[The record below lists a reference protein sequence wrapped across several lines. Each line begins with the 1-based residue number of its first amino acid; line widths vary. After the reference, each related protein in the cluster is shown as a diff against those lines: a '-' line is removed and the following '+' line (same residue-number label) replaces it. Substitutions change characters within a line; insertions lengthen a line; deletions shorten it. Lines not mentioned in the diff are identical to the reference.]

1 MPMKRTAVL
10 SAILLLVTLAASA
23 EPAPARR
30 FSNPLFNDVVQMT
43 RAGLSDATIV
53 AYVKARRARLEADV
67 NADDL
72 IRLRQAG
79 VSESVVGYIAGVEGM
94 NVPSRASGSDV
105 AYDSSGSAE
114 TSYGED
120 EAYSYAS
127 IYPYPYWYGW
137 WGYGYPYWYAYSPF
151 FSGRVFISGRFGG
164 RRFDHRG
171 FRRGNFSA
179 PSTPF
184 RGGSSRGSGGHG
196 GSGRGSGGHGRR

>member
-1 MPMKRTAVL
+1 MLMKRTAVL
-10 SAILLLVTLAASA
+10 SAILLLGALAVSA
-23 EPAPARR
+23 EPASARR

-94 NVPSRASGSDV
+94 NVPPRASGGDV
-105 AYDSSGSAE
+105 AYDSSDSSGSAE

-127 IYPYPYWYGW
+127 VYPYPYWYGW
-137 WGYGYPYWYAYSPF
+137 FGYGYPYWYAYSPF
-151 FSGRVFISGRFGG
+151 FSGRVFITGRFGG

-171 FRRGNFSA
+171 FRRGNSSA
-179 PSTPF
+179 P
-184 RGGSSRGSGGHG
+184 RGGSGFRG
-196 GSGRGSGGHGRR
+196 GSGRGSGGRGRR

>member
-1 MPMKRTAVL
+1 MLMKRTAVL
-10 SAILLLVTLAASA
+10 SAILLLGALAVSA
-23 EPAPARR
+23 EPASARR

-79 VSESVVGYIAGVEGM
+79 VSESVFGYIAGVEGM
-94 NVPSRASGSDV
+94 NVPPRASGGDV
-105 AYDSSGSAE
+105 AYDSSDSSGSAE

-127 IYPYPYWYGW
+127 VYPYPYWY
-137 WGYGYPYWYAYSPF
+137 
-151 FSGRVFISGRFGG
+151 GRFGG

-171 FRRGNFSA
+171 FRRGNSSA
-179 PSTPF
+179 P
-184 RGGSSRGSGGHG
+184 RGGSGFRG
-196 GSGRGSGGHGRR
+196 GSGRGSGGRGRR

>member
-1 MPMKRTAVL
+1 MAMKRTTVL

-30 FSNPLFNDVVQMT
+30 FSNRLFNDVVQMT

-94 NVPSRASGSDV
+94 NVPSRASGGDV

-137 WGYGYPYWYAYSPF
+137 WGYPYWYAYSPF
-151 FSGRVFISGRFGG
+151 FSGRVFVTGRFGG

-184 RGGSSRGSGGHG
+184 RGGSSRGSGGRG
-196 GSGRGSGGHGRR
+196 GSSRGSGGRGHR